1 MSGATVKRP
10 AADFGVL
17 HWTAAGALFELR
29 SPDPAVLDRARIIFG
44 PWLNGA
50 STRHPPKARFFVE
63 AVRRD
68 GRGRWRVVRD
78 GSEMK
83 VVKSRDLALTAVEY
97 GSIVELLKPESGVV
111 AIHAALLSMGG
122 RGALLVGPKEAGKS
136 TLACALW
143 RAGWALHSDDSAIL
157 EDGHR
162 ARGVPRRISL
172 RSSSRALL
180 GPELWERIASLPAT
194 TRSAAGG
201 LRFHPSEAF
210 PGVAPVS
217 VGVAAVIFLGRG
229 GFTAQPGKL
238 QRLDAGRALLAL
250 APYCHRREPGIGR
263 AIQVLQPLADRVP
276 MFDLGRSEL
285 ATMCRNVEEAIAT

>member
-111 AIHAALLSMGG
+111 AIHAA
-122 RGALLVGPKEAGKS
+122 
-136 TLACALW
+136 
-143 RAGWALHSDDSAIL
+143 
-157 EDGHR
+157 
-162 ARGVPRRISL
+162 
-172 RSSSRALL
+172 
-180 GPELWERIASLPAT
+180 
-194 TRSAAGG
+194 
-201 LRFHPSEAF
+201 
-210 PGVAPVS
+210 
-217 VGVAAVIFLGRG
+217 
-229 GFTAQPGKL
+229 
-238 QRLDAGRALLAL
+238 
-250 APYCHRREPGIGR
+250 
-263 AIQVLQPLADRVP
+263 
-276 MFDLGRSEL
+276 
-285 ATMCRNVEEAIAT
+285 